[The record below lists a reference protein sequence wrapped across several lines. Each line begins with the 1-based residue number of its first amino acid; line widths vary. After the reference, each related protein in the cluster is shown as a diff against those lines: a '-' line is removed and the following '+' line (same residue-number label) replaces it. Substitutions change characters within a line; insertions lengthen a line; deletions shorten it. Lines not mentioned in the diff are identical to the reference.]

1 MGKIPSLTDCNPGF
15 QPTEYNVVIRPEEF
29 ETVTSGGIILTDT
42 TTERDGLAAVRGRL
56 VAVSPLAFTYHDAPG
71 AKPRSGWVRGTSPP
85 QVGDAVIFKK
95 YGGILV
101 DGDDGAE
108 YRLLKD
114 SDVIA
119 VLTPPVAEPA
129 EA

>member
-1 MGKIPSLTDCNPGF
+1 MGKIPQLSDCNPGF
-15 QPTEYNVVIRPEEF
+15 LPTEYNVVVRPEEI
-29 ETVTSGGIILTDT
+29 ETVTAGGIILADATK
-42 TTERDGLAAVRGRL
+42 ERDGLAAVRGRL

-71 AKPRSGWVRGTSPP
+71 AKPRSGWVRGTAPP

-119 VLTPPVAEPA
+119 ILTPAPAEPA
-129 EA
+129 DE

>member
-1 MGKIPSLTDCNPGF
+1 MGKIPQLSDCNPGF
-15 QPTEYNVVIRPEEF
+15 LPTEYNVVVRPEEV
-29 ETVTSGGIILTDT
+29 ETVTKGGILLADSTQ
-42 TTERDGLAAVRGRL
+42 ERDGLAAVRGRL

-71 AKPRSGWVRGTSPP
+71 AKPRSGWVRGTAPP

-119 VLTPPVAEPA
+119 VLTPTITEPMDG
-129 EA
+129 